1 MSLPSGPVTWVVVSA
16 APPAVRI
23 HELLA
28 LLRTDPR
35 LIVVATT
42 TTAAAWID
50 EAQVRLYTAWPVRTA
65 PRSHDEPKIHPEP
78 DLVVAAPLTFNT
90 INKWAAGIND
100 NPALGVLNEALGGGI
115 PIVAS
120 PVTNSALAA
129 HPAFARSLDILAA
142 AGVRLTATNAIV
154 PASPTDPYHWQPVLD
169 LIEEVTGNT

>member
-1 MSLPSGPVTWVVVSA
+1 MTTPSGPVTWVVVSA

-28 LLRTDPR
+28 QLHTDPR
-35 LIVVATT
+35 LVVVATT
-42 TTAAAWID
+42 ATAAAWID
-50 EAQVRLYTAWPVRTA
+50 EAQVRPFTAWPVRST

-100 NPALGVLNEALGGGI
+100 NPALGVLNEALGNRI
-115 PIVAS
+115 PIIAA
-120 PVTNSALAA
+120 PVTNAALAA
-129 HPAFARSLDILAA
+129 HPAFARSLDVLAA

-154 PASPTDPYHWQPVLD
+154 PASPTDGYHWQPVLD
-169 LIEEVTGNT
+169 LIAEVTPGT